1 MGKRDESNRTEFGL
15 KRDHRRIKNYPR
27 GTHPGAEHGA
37 MCSSVMMGMVPC
49 VLDRLRLHQ
58 SADGKDTEHH
68 EDRDE
73 LEDFVVHQHSTECD
87 SFEC

>member
-1 MGKRDESNRTEFGL
+1 
-15 KRDHRRIKNYPR
+15 
-27 GTHPGAEHGA
+27 
-37 MCSSVMMGMVPC
+37 MMGMMPC

-73 LEDFVVHQHSTECD
+73 LEDFVVHHHSTECD